1 MKNEVKKKMK
11 ANSREVVVPKSRECM
26 FEEKVNLFLS

>member
-11 ANSREVVVPKSRECM
+11 VKLREVVVPKSRERI